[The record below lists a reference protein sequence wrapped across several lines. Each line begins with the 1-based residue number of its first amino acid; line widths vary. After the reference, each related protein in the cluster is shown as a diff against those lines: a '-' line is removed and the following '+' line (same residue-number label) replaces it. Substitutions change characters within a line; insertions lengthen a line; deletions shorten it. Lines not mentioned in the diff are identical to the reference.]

1 MDRLGALF
9 YWFHHAQFGAA
20 ILDLD
25 LLILCGDESIIGW
38 TFYSEFN
45 VLWIIVIYQ
54 PNTIDELALSSQ
66 NLCRRYNFVQVFK
79 LTKTHTHTRTHAP
92 IYIYVCLYVHMY
104 ACMSKFLLVMN
115 AGKNQRE
122 NSIEGTLFIIK

>member
-66 NLCRRYNFVQVFK
+66 NLCRRIQLCSSFQTYKN
-79 LTKTHTHTRTHAP
+79 TRTHTHACT
-92 IYIYVCLYVHMY
+92 YIHICMPVCTYVCLYVQVSFGY
-104 ACMSKFLLVMN
+104 ECRKEP
-115 AGKNQRE
+115 KRE
-122 NSIEGTLFIIK
+122 FN